1 MIEKAV
7 VKICRFDP
15 AVDKE
20 PRYETYEVP
29 AEGWSE
35 LKVLDVIRYIYE
47 HFAPDL
53 SFRGPCHQQLCG
65 GCTVMV
71 NKKSVLACDALAER
85 EMVIEPRLKHRVIK
99 DLAVDLAMEE

>member
-1 MIEKAV
+1 M
-7 VKICRFDP
+7 
-15 AVDKE
+15 DKE

-29 AEGWSE
+29 SEGWHG

-65 GCTVMV
+65 SCTVMV
-71 NKKSVLACDALAER
+71 NKKTTLACDAMAGS
-85 EMVIEPRLKHRVIK
+85 EMVIEPRPKHRVIK
-99 DLAVDLAMEE
+99 DLVVDLAMEE